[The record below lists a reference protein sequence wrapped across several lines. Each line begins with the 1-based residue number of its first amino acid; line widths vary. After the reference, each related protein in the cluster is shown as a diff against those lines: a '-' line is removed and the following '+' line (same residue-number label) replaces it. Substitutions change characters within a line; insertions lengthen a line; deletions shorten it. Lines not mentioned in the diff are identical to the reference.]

1 MNKNNSNQP
10 QQPQQQTNV
19 NQYTDFFPGFN
30 LQKEQFSKVK
40 SSNGKSWPRA
50 ESVLEKQY
58 SRFITEV
65 VNPSNNRFYTPL
77 DENNF
82 PIFMSDNG
90 PSCRH
95 VIHTII
101 RIKTL
106 DGSEKL
112 YSLGELIGYDGA
124 SIRRSMG
131 CDKPETWESVRFGYE
146 KTYNQKSR
154 RFDIYSTGPIGN
166 ETKYLLDF
174 NSQNFDLLFAKTW
187 DGKNHYFKPN
197 RRNSN
202 KRVTLIVKDE
212 QSGTAIEIFWASPD
226 RSREI
231 FKTKSFEELFT
242 GSYLPLAV
250 REERARF
257 SAGYME
263 EQQKT
268 APTTTTSPSTDS
280 SSSSSSSVNNNSAY
294 K

>member
-1 MNKNNSNQP
+1 MTKSSTQNNNNVNANV
-10 QQPQQQTNV
+10 NV
-19 NQYTDFFPGFN
+19 NQFVDFFPGFK
-30 LQKEQFSKVK
+30 LQQEQYSKVK
-40 SSNGKSWPRA
+40 TSNGKSWPRA
-50 ESVLEKQY
+50 ETVLEKQY

-65 VNPSNNRFYTPL
+65 VNPSNNRFYMPL
-77 DENNF
+77 DENSY
-82 PIFMSDNG
+82 PISMSDNG

-95 VIHTII
+95 VVHTIV

-131 CDKPETWESVRFGYE
+131 CNKPEVWESVKFGFE
-146 KTYNQKSR
+146 KTYNQDTK
-154 RFDIYSTGPIGN
+154 RFNIYSTGPIGN
-166 ETKYLLDF
+166 ETKYVLDF
-174 NSQNFDLLFAKTW
+174 NSQNFDQLYAKTW
-187 DGKNHYFKPN
+187 DGKNLYFKPN

-202 KRVTLIVKDE
+202 KRVTLIIKEE
-212 QSGTAIEIFWASPD
+212 QSGTAIEIFWQSIE
-226 RSREI
+226 RSCELM
-231 FKTKSFEELFT
+231 KTKSFEELFT

-257 SAGYME
+257 NAGYME

-268 APTTTTSPSTDS
+268 APTTTSPSDAS
-280 SSSSSSSVNNNSAY
+280 SSPSSSINNTSAY

>member
-1 MNKNNSNQP
+1 MNKSNQTQQP
-10 QQPQQQTNV
+10 QQQQQQTNV
-19 NQYTDFFPGFN
+19 NQFQEFYPGFK
-30 LQKEQFSKVK
+30 LQREQYNKVK
-40 SSNGKSWPRA
+40 TSNGKSWPRA
-50 ESVLEKQY
+50 ETVLEKQY

-65 VNPSNNRFYTPL
+65 VNPSNNRFYMPL
-77 DENNF
+77 DENSY
-82 PIFMSDNG
+82 PISMSDNG

-95 VIHTII
+95 VVHTIV

-131 CDKPETWESVRFGYE
+131 CNKPEVWESVKFGFE
-146 KTYNQKSR
+146 KTYNQNSK

-174 NSQNFDLLFAKTW
+174 NSQNFDLLFSKTW
-187 DGKNHYFKPN
+187 DGKNPYFKPN

-212 QSGTAIEIFWASPD
+212 QSGTAIEIFWQSIE
-226 RSREI
+226 RSCELM
-231 FKTKSFEELFT
+231 KTKSWEELFT
-242 GSYLPLAV
+242 GSYLPLSV
-250 REERARF
+250 REERVRF
-257 SAGYME
+257 SGRYME
-263 EQQKT
+263 EQAKT
-268 APTTTTSPSTDS
+268 NPTPTDNKTIPEPN
-280 SSSSSSSVNNNSAY
+280 VNNTQHF